1 MIRVQYCY
9 SVSPSTFALPMP
21 LISTTLEEIL
31 EIFVLDEY
39 EQVGNPVLSTDH
51 AISTQNTETCPR

>member
-1 MIRVQYCY
+1 
-9 SVSPSTFALPMP
+9 MP

-51 AISTQNTETCPR
+51 AISTQNTETCPRWNQVLSLHSSAGDGR